1 MDRGGKENGRNAFFS
16 FLRSPKWPFIS
27 RPPPSPPPP
36 LPLYSYAHSIRAFR
50 GNALASISSTTLA
63 TDLVK
68 RTNNDWTNER
78 TDERTDGWTD
88 GRTAF
93 LKGHFVPLSRVFSL
107 AGRAMSS
114 LGAAGGGGRRVKGR
128 RKRNEPRQGRGGGG
142 RGGERERERGVL
154 QPAYID

>member
-1 MDRGGKENGRNAFFS
+1 MDRKENRRNGFSPFS
-16 FLRSPKWPFIS
+16 FVHRNGYITT
-27 RPPPSPPPP
+27 P

-50 GNALASISSTTLA
+50 GNAPTKPRSHPPPLQ
-63 TDLVK
+63 
-68 RTNNDWTNER
+68 RTWTNER
-78 TDERTDGWTD
+78 TDGWMD

-128 RKRNEPRQGRGGGG
+128 RKRNEPRQGRGEREGG
-142 RGGERERERGVL
+142 RERERSTRGVL